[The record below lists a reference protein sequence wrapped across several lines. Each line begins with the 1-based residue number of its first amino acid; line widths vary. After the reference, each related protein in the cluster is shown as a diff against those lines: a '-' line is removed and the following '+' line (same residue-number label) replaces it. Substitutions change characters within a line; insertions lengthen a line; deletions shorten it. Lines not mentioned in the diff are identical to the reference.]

1 MTVSKLTNGWKW
13 SGLLIGSIVMLLCVV
28 SSILFGATNYSW
40 HTAWEAAFHY
50 NEEVTDQVIIR
61 TTRIPRAFIAA
72 SIGASL
78 AIAGALMQTLTRNP
92 LAAPSVLGV
101 NAGASFLVVLGAVV
115 FSVSSM
121 QVLMV
126 LAFIGAAGAA
136 VIVYVLGS
144 VGRDGL
150 TPLKIVLAGAAMT
163 ALFSSF
169 TQGILVLNKQ
179 GLNTVLYWLTGTIA
193 GRSPDNLIAV
203 LPYMV
208 ICWVAAWAIA
218 RDMNLLMMGED
229 TAKGLGQ
236 KTIWIKVTA
245 GTIIVIL
252 AGGSVSV
259 AGPIG
264 FIGIVIPH
272 ISRFFSGVDHRW
284 VIPYCAVLGAI
295 LLLAA
300 DLIARF
306 IMIPE
311 EMPVG
316 VMTAI
321 IGAPFF
327 MYIAR
332 KGLSR
337 S

>member
-1 MTVSKLTNGWKW
+1 MNNPMNTNTWKAIV
-13 SGLLIGSIVMLLCVV
+13 LLAFVLVLLGSFV
-28 SSILFGATNYSW
+28 SSILFGATQYDW
-40 HTAWEAAFHY
+40 HTAWSSIFHY
-50 NEEVTDQVIIR
+50 DENVNDQIIIR
-61 TTRIPRAFIAA
+61 TTRVPRACMAA
-72 SIGASL
+72 AIGASL

-92 LAAPSVLGV
+92 LASPSVLGV
-101 NAGASFLVVLGAVV
+101 NAGATFFVVLAAVA
-115 FSVSSM
+115 FQVSSM
-121 QVLMV
+121 QWLMWISF
-126 LAFIGAAGAA
+126 LGAALGA
-136 VIVYVLGS
+136 VFVYILGS
-144 VGRDGL
+144 IGRDGL

-179 GLNTVLYWLTGTIA
+179 GLGTVLFWLTGTIA
-193 GRSPDNLIAV
+193 GRSPDMIISV
-203 LPYMV
+203 FPYMAV
-208 ICWVAAWAIA
+208 SWVAAWFIA

-236 KTIWIKVTA
+236 KTIWVKSAA
-245 GTIIVIL
+245 GIIVVVL
-252 AGGSVSV
+252 AGCSVSV

-272 ISRFFSGVDHRW
+272 ISRFFIGIDHRW

-295 LLLAA
+295 LLILA
-300 DLIARF
+300 DVIARF

-327 MYIAR
+327 IYIAR
-332 KGLSR
+332 RGLIKS
-337 S
+337 